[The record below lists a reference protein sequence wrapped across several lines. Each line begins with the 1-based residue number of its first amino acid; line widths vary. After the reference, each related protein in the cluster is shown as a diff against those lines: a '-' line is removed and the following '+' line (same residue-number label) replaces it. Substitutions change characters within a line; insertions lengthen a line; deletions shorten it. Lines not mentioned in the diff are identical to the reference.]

1 MKTMLALP
9 IALLLAVSVP
19 ALAQNPNNNGNHGQ
33 GNNGNGNGNGGS
45 IAWRARPSRRG
56 GPPGAS
62 NWRRHL
68 LGCKAEA
75 TRKVGFVITT
85 RPRLMRGFASGRPL
99 GRCSALRSALP
110 PDFLTATSSNLT
122 LPI

>member
-19 ALAQNPNNNGNHGQ
+19 ALAGD
-33 GNNGNGNGNGGS
+33 GNGSGTEQQQPGTGRSWCPGS
-45 IAWRARPSRRG
+45 SRRG